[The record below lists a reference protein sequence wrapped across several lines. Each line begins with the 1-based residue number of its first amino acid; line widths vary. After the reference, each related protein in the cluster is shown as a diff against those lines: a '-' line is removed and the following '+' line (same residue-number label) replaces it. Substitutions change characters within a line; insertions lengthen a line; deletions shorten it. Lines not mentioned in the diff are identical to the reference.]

1 MLLVHYNYILR
12 VFFQHI
18 LSDIKKCNTS
28 FAFSPCDVGSAISLT
43 FCLFITLK
51 WEKNPT
57 KHYKNHMNRE
67 SRITNCSFCQ
77 PPFSLGTPNALCITF
92 TGCSSQRPPHRG
104 SMLIPSGVTSK
115 RPKNLHFSG
124 GRVVSLPTD
133 VKCFHRF
140 NEARIFLRIKG

>member
-18 LSDIKKCNTS
+18 LSDIKKCGTS
-28 FAFSPCDVGSAISLT
+28 FALSPCDVGSAISLT

-51 WEKNPT
+51 WGKK

-77 PPFSLGTPNALCITF
+77 PPFSLGTPNTLCITF

-115 RPKNLHFSG
+115 RPKNLHFSS

-133 VKCFHRF
+133 VKCFHP
-140 NEARIFLRIKG
+140 LQ